1 MLQRGPEIWGFPE
14 IRDTFL
20 GVAIIRVIIFWGLSF
35 GSPEIGKL
43 PEENNCWPEVLAER
57 KRRPRVRQVQQL
69 KDYETNA
76 DSVLHANVGYK
87 DGLGIMG
94 VIYLYRGI

>member
-1 MLQRGPEIWGFPE
+1 M
-14 IRDTFL
+14 
-20 GVAIIRVIIFWGLSF
+20 
-35 GSPEIGKL
+35 
-43 PEENNCWPEVLAER
+43 
-57 KRRPRVRQVQQL
+57 RQVQQL

-76 DSVLHANVGYK
+76 DSVLHSNVGYE